1 MKDMMAI
8 VFRHLTTILI
18 VIALSWTIAKPHAEE
33 FVRKTV
39 NERLTK
45 IETNMDQQEV
55 LLQTIIRKLDIM
67 QNRNSQWER
76 RTK

>member
-1 MKDMMAI
+1 MKDWLGIAS
-8 VFRHLTTILI
+8 RHLTTILVI
-18 VIALSWTIAKPHAEE
+18 VAMMWAVAKPHAED
-33 FVRKTV
+33 FIRKTV

-67 QNRNSQWER
+67 QNRNNQWER
-76 RTK
+76 HTK